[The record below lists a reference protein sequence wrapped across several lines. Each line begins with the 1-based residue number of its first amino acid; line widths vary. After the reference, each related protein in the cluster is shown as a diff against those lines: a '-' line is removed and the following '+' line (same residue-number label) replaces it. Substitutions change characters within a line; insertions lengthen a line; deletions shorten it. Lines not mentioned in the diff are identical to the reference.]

1 MVLEVLMSS
10 ASFCDRYHG
19 TDNRFGLMK
28 RCILEDTRNYSMLEI
43 LDAFLNLRF
52 LEVASGNRSTS
63 LLCIFSMQFQQ
74 LLKIEFRRLENLH
87 LADVHLLIRY
97 HNAKKIRIIHF
108 GEGR

>member
-1 MVLEVLMSS
+1 MSS
-10 ASFCDRYHG
+10 ASFCDGPDIMAQTINSVR
-19 TDNRFGLMK
+19 MK

-43 LDAFLNLRF
+43 LDTFLNLWF
-52 LEVASGNRSTS
+52 LKVASGNRSTS

-87 LADVHLLIRY
+87 LADVHLYSLDITMQ
-97 HNAKKIRIIHF
+97 KKIRIIHF